1 MTSIHLFLN
10 IPTSQ
15 TCCYPLNPKQHVFVF
30 VLCVC
35 IFFFLVMIL
44 EELSRLH
51 NILHLCSS
59 GFHFTE
65 MSSPS
70 CVTVPLVLQWLK
82 TFSVC
87 AVCFPAIILDTK
99 RPKKRQLGKK
109 STAKFSPMVSAHS
122 FKVISCAGKNHLMQ
136 FFLMQSNLRFAGNQN
151 FPVTRLPCLIRKSNT
166 NLHVKTE

>member
-1 MTSIHLFLN
+1 MFLFL
-10 IPTSQ
+10 
-15 TCCYPLNPKQHVFVF
+15 F
-30 VLCVC
+30 CVC
-35 IFFFLVMIL
+35 AFFFLVMIL